1 MATTLNG
8 LLNHGCLVAVPTPM
22 IAGNDQEAPWVTD
35 ASPLWSA
42 ATAWSVAC
50 SVRTAHGCTHTSSM
64 ASSQMVWIRSISWP
78 ASKLPKEVAGNF
90 VQLPWMSLPSWWS
103 LTGTNLAAFESLDV
117 PDRRTWH
124 RILLRRGA
132 MVPRHITEAKELA
145 TAVLVARWAVRDV
158 SRGVGAHAD
167 SVLGGDRSVCA
178 RCRLVHVKHRL
189 S

>member
-1 MATTLNG
+1 M
-8 LLNHGCLVAVPTPM
+8 
-22 IAGNDQEAPWVTD
+22 
-35 ASPLWSA
+35 
-42 ATAWSVAC
+42 
-50 SVRTAHGCTHTSSM
+50 
-64 ASSQMVWIRSISWP
+64 
-78 ASKLPKEVAGNF
+78 LPKEVAGNF

-103 LTGTNLAAFESLDV
+103 FTGTNLAAFESLGV

-132 MVPRHITEAKELA
+132 MVPRYITEAKELA
-145 TAVLVARWAVRDV
+145 AAVLVARWAVRDV
-158 SRGVGAHAD
+158 SRGAGAHAD